1 MSVDSLKRGTNIA
14 KHISEWLEWAEANHG
29 EEFAYISDDLVQDLA
44 NYLVIMEE
52 S

>member
-1 MSVDSLKRGTNIA
+1 LSAIRLLRGARIA
-14 KHISEWLEWAEANHG
+14 QHISAWLEWAEANHG

-44 NYLVIMEE
+44 NYIVIMEE